1 MAPEPRYAAWSWLHY
16 FLELA
21 TDLETLGVAAAAPVL
36 VCGQA
41 PGIGSGRVFDRVSE
55 YFKHSTQVLTCP
67 CLPPP
72 RQT

>member
-55 YFKHSTQVLTCP
+55 YFKHNTQGP
-67 CLPPP
+67 FPPAPPLPH
-72 RQT
+72 QT

>member
-1 MAPEPRYAAWSWLHY
+1 MASEPRYAAWSWLHY

-55 YFKHSTQVLTCP
+55 YFKHNTQSSESP
-67 CLPPP
+67 SPPP
-72 RQT
+72 PGV